1 MKNFSKLFG
10 IIAFVAVIVFSMVG
24 CNMEDTGYQVE
35 YYIITSSTYNNRPS
49 NATHAE
55 TLNYVKNSSGV
66 GKKSTYWCS
75 NEQGLRD
82 FFTEKLG
89 YISNLDSMIQ
99 QINQQEVSAWWHIP
113 GLLSTSRDY
122 WFFYIE
128 NRN

>member
-10 IIAFVAVIVFSMVG
+10 IIALVAVIVFSMAG
-24 CNMEDTGYQVE
+24 CDMNTGYQIE

-49 NATHAE
+49 DATHAE
-55 TLNYVKNSSGV
+55 KLSYIKNSSGV
-66 GKKSTYWCS
+66 GKKSTYQCS
-75 NEQGLRD
+75 DEKGLRD

-89 YISNLDSMIQ
+89 YLSDLDSVIQ
-99 QINQQEVSAWWHIP
+99 QINQQEVSTFWYSP
-113 GLLSTSRDY
+113 GLFSISSDY